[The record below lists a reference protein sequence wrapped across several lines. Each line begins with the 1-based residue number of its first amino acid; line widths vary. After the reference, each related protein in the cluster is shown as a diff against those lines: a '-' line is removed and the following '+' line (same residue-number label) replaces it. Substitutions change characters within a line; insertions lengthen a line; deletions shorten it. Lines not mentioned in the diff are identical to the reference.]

1 MDVLVVARCKDG
13 RFAPFITEQVNDLEK
28 YGISCHYFGIKHSGI
43 LGYLRQLPEYF
54 RTIRLLHPDVVHAHY
69 GLSGLFASFQRMVP
83 VVTTFHGSDINNPS
97 VLYLSRWAMVRSRF
111 CVFVSSRFIEKVG
124 QPREYA
130 LIPCGIDLNDY
141 PIVEKREARYKMS
154 LSQDK
159 KYVLFSG
166 AFDNPIKNAQLAKSS
181 VSLLGNVELLEL
193 SGYSRREVALLMQAV
208 DVLLMTS
215 LTEGS
220 PQVIKEALACGCP
233 IVSVDVGDV
242 RSLIE
247 GVDGCYLAERN
258 PQSIA
263 DCLKKAF
270 DFSGRTKG
278 REVIIRKKL
287 TNDIIASQLI
297 EVYHR
302 VSESGYVSN
311 S

>member
-1 MDVLVVARCKDG
+1 MDVLVVARCRRG
-13 RFAPFITEQVNDLEK
+13 RFAPFITEQVNALEK
-28 YGISCHYFGIKHSGI
+28 YGVRCHFFGIRHSGI
-43 LGYLRQLPEYF
+43 YGYLRQLPEYL
-54 RTIRLLHPDVVHAHY
+54 RTIRTLHPNVVHAHY
-69 GLSGLFASFQRMVP
+69 GLSGLFASFQRMAP
-83 VVTTFHGSDINNPS
+83 VVTTFHGSDINNPA
-97 VLYLSRWAMVRSRF
+97 VLYLSKLAIARSRF
-111 CVFVSSRFIEKVG
+111 CVFVSSRFVEKAG
-124 QPREYA
+124 LPKDYA

-141 PIVEKREARYKMS
+141 PIVKKEDARIQMS
-154 LSQDK
+154 LDPQK

-166 AFDNPIKNAQLAKSS
+166 SFDNPVKNVQLARSS
-181 VSLLGNVELLEL
+181 MTLLRNVELLEL
-193 SGYSRREVALLMQAV
+193 SGYSRGEVALLMQAT

-247 GVDGCYLAERN
+247 GVDGCYLAERD
-258 PQSIA
+258 PHSIA